1 MTIDSNNS
9 SNFPQFAAA
18 VIKEEEQQQFG
29 MMMTLQPGT
38 TAQELQECNQKG
50 EEEAADI
57 D

>member
-18 VIKEEEQQQFG
+18 VTKEEEQQQFG
-29 MMMTLQPGT
+29 MMMTPQPGT

-50 EEEAADI
+50 EEEAAYI